1 MNCSGRGTAAAQ
13 LMLCLFCVMGGC
25 AKPPAPVESP
35 PPKVTV
41 AHPQTRKLTDYD
53 VYNGW
58 TAASQTVEVRSRV
71 RGHIVK
77 VDFTDGQQVEAG
89 KLLFELDPQ
98 PFQAEIGRAQGQ
110 VLVANSNLELA
121 VKEEA
126 RQKSLQEKGATTIQE
141 YERSVANRQTWEAQ
155 VETAREEVKRREL
168 DFLYA
173 KITAPIKGK
182 ISRAMLTEGNLV
194 NAGGGDPLLTT
205 IVALNPIKVYFN
217 VDERSLI
224 RYRERRAATLK
235 GELKSVE
242 NAQIPFE
249 FAMEGESGYPNPG
262 FLDFADNRIDAA
274 TGMIEVRGSSDNLDA
289 KFIPGGRVRVRV
301 AVSEPIES
309 LLVPDV
315 AILTDQSRKYVLA
328 LNDKNVVLRKDVRLG
343 QLLDDGMRVILPESA
358 DTASQDVA
366 GLTASDRVIV
376 LGLQRARVN
385 YPVEPVDAEGKSVA
399 KE

>member
-13 LMLCLFCVMGGC
+13 LMLCLFCAVGGC

-262 FLDFADNRIDAA
+262 LLDFADNRIDAA

-358 DTASQDVA
+358 DTASQDAA
-366 GLTASDRVIV
+366 GLTAGDRVIV